1 MEKRVERLE
10 DAVETLISYFDLRLR
25 KLEVIAAQTFLE
37 RIINLLKSDATIVPE
52 FRDKIRLVELSES
65 IHEDTRN
72 TALELRAEIE
82 RRLAL

>member
-1 MEKRVERLE
+1 MERLE

-25 KLEVIAAQTFLE
+25 KLEVIAARTFLE

-52 FRDKIRLVELSES
+52 FRDKIGLVELSES

-72 TALELRAEIE
+72 TALELREEIA
-82 RRLAL
+82 RRLTL